1 MKQTGSKRKLQAM
14 ATREKIFNAAV
25 ALLEEKGFDG
35 FTIDDIQE
43 RTGCS
48 RGLFYNYFRSIND
61 ILSEVI
67 FVNEQQYQAIRD
79 KYLAGTRGIEKILLF
94 TQYVAELH
102 AHHEH
107 KNSLRMH
114 YINLL
119 RAEPKGKYAAL
130 TNRRGLGFVVML
142 EGLEEC
148 QADGKLMEGINLKQ
162 AATDLMVILRG
173 TVLEYLTNDNTPAY
187 SISGRAARMTAAYL
201 SGIHVAGIR
210 IVIPPIRQISND
222 SIFSL
227 KYFSDH
233 QESQNQTA
241 SSSSD
246 TSS

>member
-1 MKQTGSKRKLQAM
+1 MKQAGSKRKLQAM

-79 KYLAGTRGIEKILLF
+79 TYLVGTRGIEKILLF

-119 RAEPKGKYAAL
+119 KAEPKGKYAA
-130 TNRRGLGFVVML
+130 TANRRGLGFIVML

-148 QADGKLMEGINLKQ
+148 QADGKLIEGINLRQ
-162 AATDLMVILRG
+162 AATDIMVILRG
-173 TVLEYLTNDNTPAY
+173 TILEYLTNENVPAY
-187 SISGRAARMTAAYL
+187 SISSRAARITAAYL
-201 SGIHVAGIR
+201 SGIHVAGLHIA
-210 IVIPPIRQISND
+210 IPPIRQISND

-227 KYFSDH
+227 KYFADA
-233 QESQNQTA
+233 QESAAMAQA
-241 SSSSD
+241 PSD
-246 TSS
+246 TLS